1 MYHLTCEYILFS
13 INYALFHH
21 RHLYFENFSRYFLL
35 SKFLKFKAIQE
46 ITCKHSFLSCQLQ
59 V

>member
-21 RHLYFENFSRYFLL
+21 RQLYFENFSRIFLL

>member
-21 RHLYFENFSRYFLL
+21 RQLYFENFSRIILL
-35 SKFLKFKAIQE
+35 SKFLKFKAI
-46 ITCKHSFLSCQLQ
+46 
-59 V
+59 

>member
-1 MYHLTCEYILFS
+1 MYHLTCENMLFS

-21 RHLYFENFSRYFLL
+21 RQLYFEYFSRYFML

>member
-21 RHLYFENFSRYFLL
+21 RQLYFENFFRFFLL
-35 SKFLKFKAIQE
+35 SKFLKFKAIQK

>member
-1 MYHLTCEYILFS
+1 MYHLTLEYMLFS

-21 RHLYFENFSRYFLL
+21 RQLYFENFSRLFLL

-46 ITCKHSFLSCQLQ
+46 IACKHSFLSRQLQ
-59 V
+59 I

>member
-13 INYALFHH
+13 INYALFNH
-21 RHLYFENFSRYFLL
+21 RQLYFENFSRIFLL

-46 ITCKHSFLSCQLQ
+46 ITSKHSFLSCQLQ